1 MTKPKKAFAEML
13 VAARGSGDADDIC
26 ENMNLMDII
35 YELKRLEKEEQ
46 PEPELEPEPLKAP
59 EPEPEPL
66 KAPEPEP
73 EPVREPPQRVFRP
86 NFWSRLAGA
95 DEED

>member
-1 MTKPKKAFAEML
+1 MTKPKRAFAEML

-46 PEPELEPEPLKAP
+46 PEPEPPTPAPSPEPVREPEPEEPKAP
-59 EPEPEPL
+59 EPEPE
-66 KAPEPEP
+66 APH
-73 EPVREPPQRVFRP
+73 RVFRP
-86 NFWSRLAGA
+86 SFWSRLAGA
-95 DEED
+95 DDED

>member
-1 MTKPKKAFAEML
+1 MTKPKRAFAEML

-46 PEPELEPEPLKAP
+46 PEPEPVREP
-59 EPEPEPL
+59 EPEPEEP
-66 KAPEPEP
+66 KAPVQV
-73 EPVREPPQRVFRP
+73 VREPTAPQRVFRP
-86 NFWSRLAGA
+86 SFWSRLAGA

>member
-1 MTKPKKAFAEML
+1 MTKPKRAFAEML

-46 PEPELEPEPLKAP
+46 PEPE
-59 EPEPEPL
+59 
-66 KAPEPEP
+66 P
-73 EPVREPPQRVFRP
+73 EPVREPEPEPEEPKAPVQVVREPEPAQRVFRP
-86 NFWSRLAGA
+86 SFWSRLAGA
-95 DEED
+95 DDED

>member
-1 MTKPKKAFAEML
+1 MTKPKRAFAEML

-46 PEPELEPEPLKAP
+46 PEPE
-59 EPEPEPL
+59 
-66 KAPEPEP
+66 P
-73 EPVREPPQRVFRP
+73 EPVREPEPEPEEPKAPVQVVREPEAPQRVFRP
-86 NFWSRLAGA
+86 SFWSRLAC
-95 DEED
+95 DDDDQD

>member
-1 MTKPKKAFAEML
+1 MTKPKRAFAEML

-46 PEPELEPEPLKAP
+46 PEPVHEP
-59 EPEPEPL
+59 EPEPEEP
-66 KAPEPEP
+66 KAPVQV
-73 EPVREPPQRVFRP
+73 VREPEAPQRVFRP
-86 NFWSRLAGA
+86 SFWSRLAC
-95 DEED
+95 EDDDQD

>member
-1 MTKPKKAFAEML
+1 MTKPKRAFAEML

-59 EPEPEPL
+59 EPEPEPT
-66 KAPEPEP
+66 A
-73 EPVREPPQRVFRP
+73 PQRVFRP
-86 NFWSRLAGA
+86 SFWSRLAGA

>member
-1 MTKPKKAFAEML
+1 MTKPKRAFAEML

-46 PEPELEPEPLKAP
+46 PEPEPVREP
-59 EPEPEPL
+59 EPEPEEP
-66 KAPEPEP
+66 KAPVQV
-73 EPVREPPQRVFRP
+73 VREPEAPQRVFRP
-86 NFWSRLAGA
+86 SFWSRLACED
-95 DEED
+95 DED

>member
-1 MTKPKKAFAEML
+1 MTKPKRAFAEML

-46 PEPELEPEPLKAP
+46 LEPEPVREPEPEPEEPKAP
-59 EPEPEPL
+59 EPEPE
-66 KAPEPEP
+66 AP
-73 EPVREPPQRVFRP
+73 RRVFRP
-86 NFWSRLAGA
+86 SFWSRLACD
-95 DEED
+95 DEEN